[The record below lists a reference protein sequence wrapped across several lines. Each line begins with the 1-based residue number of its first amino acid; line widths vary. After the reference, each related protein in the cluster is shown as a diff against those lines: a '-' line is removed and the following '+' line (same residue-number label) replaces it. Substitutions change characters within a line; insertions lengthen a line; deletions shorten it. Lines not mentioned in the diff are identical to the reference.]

1 MNKLLTLMLFSAMSA
16 SALAAPTKPATVDY
30 NKLIKTDQQCILSK
44 TGVAL
49 TADIEARVPPAVK
62 ACMTD
67 KSASM
72 ILMAQDMKKNKVK
85 NTKDIKT
92 VVIKAMEN
100 MTIRNIE
107 YCAGMEKTTVDSCLT
122 LVFTEAGEQRLP

>member
-1 MNKLLTLMLFSAMSA
+1 MKKLIVLMALSAISLSA
-16 SALAAPTKPATVDY
+16 TAAPSKSATVDY
-30 NKLIKTDQQCILSK
+30 NKLIKADQQCILTK

-49 TADIEARVPPAVK
+49 TPDIETRIAPAVK

-85 NTKDIKT
+85 NQKDVKT

-107 YCAGMEKTTVDSCLT
+107 FCAGMEKKTVDSCLA